1 MQPFDLSFD
10 SSRIERCL
18 LDQVLPDA
26 VKKFTLFAH
35 SIPDRDLE
43 APWIWGDYDEGI
55 RFAFFRTYEQLR
67 EMAARLAAQR
77 ARAMG
82 EPSEAQHILAQF
94 NAAFWDLQ
102 GALIGVNN
110 DMAQTVPAP
119 GEWTVF
125 EAIGHI
131 IDAELGF
138 LAINQHGLA
147 QLRAGVEQPEEMS
160 EAEFKEFKSR
170 QPLQPV
176 LAQQSLVSL
185 MEYYQRQVQR
195 VLDAFSDVTDAE
207 LEARIWFWENE
218 PMSLR
223 FRLHRFDSHLRQH
236 TIQVQKTLV
245 ALKNEKTEV
254 HRLLGLIYSALAE
267 LQGELIGAGELGA
280 ADLAELAKTIEQRA
294 DEIVN
299 ILAGQKK

>member
-1 MQPFDLSFD
+1 M
-10 SSRIERCL
+10 
-18 LDQVLPDA
+18 DQVLPDA

-43 APWIWGDYDEGI
+43 APWTWGDYDEGI

-67 EMAARLAAQR
+67 ELAARLASRR
-77 ARAMG
+77 ARNEAG
-82 EPSEAQHILAQF
+82 LSEAQRILAQF
-94 NAAFWDLQ
+94 NAAYWDLHR
-102 GALIGVNN
+102 ALIGVNN
-110 DMAQTVPAP
+110 DLAQTVPAP

-131 IDAELGF
+131 IQAELGF
-138 LAINQHGLA
+138 LAVTQHGLA
-147 QLRAGVEQPEEMS
+147 QVRAGRQQPEEMS

-176 LAQQSLVSL
+176 LDQQSLLSL
-185 MEYYQRQVQR
+185 LDFYQRQKQR
-195 VLDAFSDVTDAE
+195 ILDTFSDVTDAE
-207 LEARIWFWENE
+207 LDARIWYWENE
-218 PMSLR
+218 PMPLR

-245 ALKNEKTEV
+245 ALQSEKTEV
-254 HRLLGLIYSALAE
+254 HRLLGLIYAALAE
-267 LQGELIGAGELGA
+267 LEGSLIGAGDLGA
-280 ADLAELAKTIEQRA
+280 EDLAELAKTIEGRA

-299 ILAGQKK
+299 ILSGQKNERD

>member
-1 MQPFDLSFD
+1 M
-10 SSRIERCL
+10 
-18 LDQVLPDA
+18 DQALPDA

-43 APWIWGDYDEGI
+43 APWNWGDYDEGI

-67 EMAARLAAQR
+67 ELAARLASQR
-77 ARAMG
+77 ARTGAA
-82 EPSEAQHILAQF
+82 PSEAQQILAQF
-94 NAAFWDLQ
+94 NAAYWDLQ

-110 DMAQTVPAP
+110 DLAQTVPAP

-131 IDAELGF
+131 IEADLGF
-138 LAINQHGLA
+138 LAVTQHGLA
-147 QLRAGVEQPEEMS
+147 QVRTGKEQPEEMT
-160 EAEFKEFKSR
+160 ETEFKAFKSR

-176 LAQQSLVSL
+176 LDQKSLVSL
-185 MEYYQRQVQR
+185 MDFYQRQKQR
-195 VLDAFSDVTDAE
+195 VLDAFSDVTNAE
-207 LEARIWFWENE
+207 LDARIWYWENE

-245 ALKNEKTEV
+245 ALQSEKTEV
-254 HRLLGLIYSALAE
+254 HRLLGLMYAALAE
-267 LQGELIGAGELGA
+267 LQGNLIGAGDLGA
-280 ADLAELAKTIEQRA
+280 ADLAELAQDIEQRA

-299 ILAGQKK
+299 ILAGQKP